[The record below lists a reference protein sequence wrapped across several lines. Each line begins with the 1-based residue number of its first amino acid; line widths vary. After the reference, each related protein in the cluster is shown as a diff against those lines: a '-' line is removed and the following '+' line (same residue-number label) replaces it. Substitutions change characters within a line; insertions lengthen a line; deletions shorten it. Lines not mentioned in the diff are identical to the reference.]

1 MIILIGL
8 IVVKKVYDFLIP
20 YYRKLSFKTK
30 KYVCKYH
37 FKCPKKL
44 IKSYQKLKGERERAV
59 DVKIIAAKLQKNF
72 YGPIFARIF

>member
-30 KYVCKYH
+30 KIYRSKA
-37 FKCPKKL
+37 K
-44 IKSYQKLKGERERAV
+44 ERESSETRNERF
-59 DVKIIAAKLQKNF
+59 I
-72 YGPIFARIF
+72 